1 MTIKDYNLFNTGKF
15 YYQWGPDVIGIYP
28 TPTETKQIRIHYV
41 GNVEDLV
48 SGEDESDV
56 ILDEYSDVLISYAVM
71 QISKRINPSL
81 YGLHKSEWESLLE
94 EASMGSKIIKEEF
107 VQSSHKDF

>member
-15 YYQWGPDVIGIYP
+15 YYQWGSDVIGIYP
-28 TPTETKQIRIHYV
+28 TPTEVKQIRIHYV
-41 GNVEDLV
+41 KKVKDMTCGD
-48 SGEDESDV
+48 DMSDI
-56 ILDEYSDVLISYAVM
+56 ILDEHSDVLISYAVM

-81 YGLHKSEWESLLE
+81 YALHKSEWEALLDE
-94 EASMGSKIIKEEF
+94 TAMGSKTIKEEF